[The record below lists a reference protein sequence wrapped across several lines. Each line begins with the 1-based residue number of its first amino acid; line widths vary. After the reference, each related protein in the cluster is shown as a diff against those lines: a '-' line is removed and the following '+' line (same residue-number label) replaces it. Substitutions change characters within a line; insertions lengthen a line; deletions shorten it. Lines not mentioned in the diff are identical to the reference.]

1 MTRSSYELTYRGK
14 SPEKAVL
21 STPAL
26 PLHLIKALR
35 GPAGWRNILISG
47 DNLNALAS
55 LLEIKKKGRLTS
67 ADGSPGAKLVYIDP
81 PFSTNLEFRGKE
93 KQKAYKDK
101 VLGAEY
107 IEFLRRRL
115 ILMREILSPDGSIF
129 VHLDWKKAHYIKAV
143 MDEVFG
149 EENFLNDI
157 IWSYGGRGAKAVAGQ
172 FSRNHDIIL
181 WYGKGGRHTFNQLSF
196 ERAFTKKESGFK
208 QDEAGRWFKTSPR
221 GDYTDE
227 SIRALEKEGRV
238 YRTRNGTVRIKYFL
252 REEGDL
258 LFESK
263 LVGDVWD
270 DIPDAM
276 HLSAAEKTGYP
287 TQKPEALLA
296 RVILAA
302 SNPGDLVLDA
312 FAGAG
317 TTLAVAEKLG
327 RRWAGVD
334 SGALAV
340 HTIEKRLL
348 SIKDSRRIGKPSK
361 RHGKACSPFEL
372 FAVCPE
378 SGDCAC
384 GGGRGPD
391 VKCRYSID
399 DSTGECVV
407 RIERFRSLG
416 SQGADDAGLDALSS
430 VALDMDFNGHVLHM
444 DSYHTKEELEKNG
457 FEFRF
462 PLEKVKGGVMLVF
475 SDIYGNEKWFSGELA

>member
-14 SPEKAVL
+14 SPEDEVL

-26 PLHLIKALR
+26 PLNRIKAIR
-35 GPAGWRNILISG
+35 GPADWRNILISG

-55 LLEIKKKGRLTS
+55 LLEMKRSGQLKS
-67 ADGSPGAKLVYIDP
+67 SDGTPGAKFVYIDP

-93 KQKAYKDK
+93 SQKAYKDK
-101 VLGAEY
+101 VLGAEF
-107 IEFLRRRL
+107 IEFLRKRL
-115 ILMREILSPDGSIF
+115 ILLREVLSPDGSIF

-157 IWSYGGRGAKAVAGQ
+157 IWSYGGRGAKAIAGQ

-181 WYGKGGRHTFNQLSF
+181 WYRRGEKHTFNQLAF
-196 ERAFTKKESGFK
+196 EKAIPKKGSGFK
-208 QDEAGRWFKTSPR
+208 QDEVGRWFKTSPR

-227 SIRALEKEGRV
+227 SIRALEKEGRI

-252 REEGDL
+252 REEGDFL
-258 LFESK
+258 LENK

-296 RVILAA
+296 RIISAA

-334 SGALAV
+334 SGALSI
-340 HTIEKRLL
+340 HTIQKRLL
-348 SIKDSRRIGKPSK
+348 SIKNSKHIEKPAK
-361 RHGKACSPFEL
+361 RYGKACSPFEI
-372 FAVCPE
+372 FSICPE
-378 SGDCAC
+378 EYDCGC
-384 GGGRGPD
+384 GGERGPD

-399 DSTGECVV
+399 ESTGECVV
-407 RIERFRSLG
+407 KIERLKSPGAR
-416 SQGADDAGLDALSS
+416 QGAGLDALSS
-430 VALDMDFNGHVLHM
+430 VALDMDFNGDVLHI
-444 DSYHTKEELEKNG
+444 DSFHTNEELREKG
-457 FEFRF
+457 FELRF
-462 PLEKVKGGVMLVF
+462 PLKEVKGAVMLVF
-475 SDIYGNEKWFSGELA
+475 SDICGNEKWFLGELA